1 MNSRNDNNIQPV
13 KNKMVKNQL
22 NEGDSSENN
31 AIQKDLQHKIKLAN
45 ALPISLIF
53 FVLAV
58 VGWLFEKQLET
69 SYAESIAINLSPDNK
84 ESNEDESVVDK
95 KDIDP
100 KVLMASDNLYDKIVT
115 DGVESS
121 DISISDIL
129 TSDELEQL
137 NSEERLL
144 AKSITAKKLRRKKY
158 HQKSLDLI
166 ISMNQK
172 DQETY
177 GLIFSKASVLAKL
190 GNKEAA
196 IISYKHLL
204 SIENNHQAANINLGL
219 LYLEQDQLVNAEQ
232 IFLQGTLTSAG
243 NKKAK
248 NFAGLGEAQFQQG
261 KFQQAIASYKKSI
274 EYRPAYALSWRN
286 LAKIAKKMN
295 DHSLVLDSYQ
305 KAIALEKSNL
315 RIRLEFADYMIARMN
330 FVQAIA
336 HLKIARK
343 IDRESFAIR
352 LKLAFT
358 YMQARKPINARKQLN
373 LAKKSIQREKEKRKS
388 EAMQKYLSD
397 NYRDAIELLK
407 KNLKKNRNNNFEY
420 YLIAKSFVALGRNKD
435 AQKYLIKISPESLY
449 YYQGKYLLA
458 EAFVDNNRAD
468 ESVLIYKQ
476 IIAAINDN
484 PRLLYQAAK
493 AEQQAKNYQQAID
506 LIDSAL
512 KFRTNRRLLL
522 RRADLN
528 WQMGEKNQSINELL
542 SIIENYPN
550 YLRAIYH
557 LADYQHQLGKLEES
571 AELFSTLIEQRENYG
586 DAQYQLAT
594 ILFKQHKFAQAQ
606 ELLSGF
612 LLRKTDSKRSRLL
625 YARTFCET
633 GQFSLCKEQLNLVLK
648 LAPSYQ
654 PALELQKS
662 IIESGIT
669 RI

>member
-1 MNSRNDNNIQPV
+1 MNSRNDNVN
-13 KNKMVKNQL
+13 NKPDIEIL
-22 NEGDSSENN
+22 PEDH
-31 AIQKDLQHKIKLAN
+31 ALQKDLQHKIKLAN
-45 ALPISLIF
+45 ALPISLL
-53 FVLAV
+53 FVLLAV
-58 VGWLFEKQLET
+58 AGWMFEKQLET
-69 SYAESIAINLSPDNK
+69 SYADSIAINLSPDNK
-84 ESNEDESVVDK
+84 ESNEEESVVDK

-100 KVLMASDNLYDKIVT
+100 KVLMASDNLYDEMIA
-115 DGVESS
+115 DGVELS

-129 TSDELEQL
+129 TAGEVEPLNSDEL
-137 NSEERLL
+137 LL
-144 AKSITAKKLRRKKY
+144 AKSITAKKLRRRKY
-158 HQKSLDLI
+158 YQKSLDLI

-172 DQETY
+172 EQETY
-177 GLIFSKASVLAKL
+177 GLIFSKASALAKL
-190 GNKEAA
+190 GNKDAA
-196 IISYKHLL
+196 IMSYKHLL

-219 LYLEQDQLVNAEQ
+219 LYLEQGQFVNAEQ
-232 IFLQGTLTSAG
+232 IFLKGTLNSAG

-248 NFAGLGEAQFQQG
+248 NFAGLGDAQYQQG
-261 KFQQAIASYKKSI
+261 KFQQASLSYRKSI
-274 EYRPAYALSWRN
+274 EYRPTYALSWRN
-286 LAKIAKKMN
+286 LAKVAKKMD

-315 RIRLEFADYMIARMN
+315 RIRLELADYMIARMN

-352 LKLAFT
+352 LKLAFA

-397 NYRDAIELLK
+397 KYPDAIELLK

-435 AQKYLIKISPESLY
+435 AQKYLIKINPESLY

-458 EAFVDNNRAD
+458 EAFVDNDRAD
-468 ESVLIYKQ
+468 ESVQVYRQ
-476 IIAAINDN
+476 IVAEIQDN

-528 WQMGEKNQSINELL
+528 WQLGKKEQSITELS
-542 SIIENYPN
+542 SIIDSYPN

-557 LADYQHQLGKLEES
+557 LADYQRQLGRLDES
-571 AELFSTLIEQRENYG
+571 VEQFSNLIEQRENYG

-594 ILFKQHKFAQAQ
+594 ILFKQHKYAQAQ
-606 ELLSGF
+606 ELLGAF
-612 LLRKTDSKRSRLL
+612 LLRKTDSRRSRLL

-633 GQFSLCKEQLNLVLK
+633 GQFRQCKEQLNLVLK
-648 LAPSYQ
+648 LAPGYQ